1 MLLRPARVD
10 VLLRLLVGLPRDRRI
25 AVLDRLVLFA
35 AVALH
40 GRRHDGGVDDLAAHG
55 QVAPALQMG
64 IEGLEQRLDQP
75 RLRELLAIQPDRL
88 GVGDPIREAQSQ
100 EAHER
105 EPVADLI
112 LELVI
117 GEIVERLQNQRLEDD
132 NLVPRLASGRVLALL
147 VRLAPNRAQPRA
159 EILPGHNLVQENQR
173 VLLGIKTAIALVKVG
188 KAKLTHS
195 CPSLRNQH
203 VAPSSNAR
211 SQKGQFFEVPL
222 FGPQHREP
230 SGSAQT
236 PYGPKYT
243 LYSTE
248 IDNPIGYKSIIYVTF
263 EESSSDKVAWCLLTA
278 RD

>member
-1 MLLRPARVD
+1 
-10 VLLRLLVGLPRDRRI
+10 
-25 AVLDRLVLFA
+25 
-35 AVALH
+35 
-40 GRRHDGGVDDLAAHG
+40 
-55 QVAPALQMG
+55 MG

-112 LELVI
+112 LDLVVR
-117 GEIVERLQNQRLEDD
+117 EIVERLQNQRLEDD
-132 NLVPRLASGRVLALL
+132 DLVPRLASGSVLPLL
-147 VRLAPNRAQPRA
+147 LRLAPNRAQPRA

-173 VLLGIKTAIALVKVG
+173 VFLGIKTAIALVKVE

-211 SQKGQFFEVPL
+211 SQKGQFFEVP
-222 FGPQHREP
+222 FSMTVQRTTPGTGTTTTD
-230 SGSAQT
+230 GSETGLRA
-236 PYGPKYT
+236 
-243 LYSTE
+243 
-248 IDNPIGYKSIIYVTF
+248 
-263 EESSSDKVAWCLLTA
+263 C
-278 RD
+278 